1 MEESLVPNPR
11 KNAVPKEVFKDL
23 NLERRISGGRD
34 SPESGS
40 LYSDYESGQQYE
52 DKDLPSGYN
61 SGEQYDTLSTGYMSG
76 EAYEL
81 PETRP
86 EPLEPTLASIEEVST
101 RSNEDMFTL
110 AMPQGNTSFHEN
122 SLLAQMEVMES
133 SSSGSIPD
141 NLELAAALDPV
152 TNHKIKRKKT
162 VSYHISVPIEKS
174 PLGHDINAYREIPS
188 DTDTTS
194 CFDSDGTYMRSEGQS
209 SDSGAALL
217 HHSSQK
223 KKARD
228 RRFSEAGIIK
238 GSRKRF
244 RKAKHVI
251 RSHEDFFMVYDNKQW
266 GVARLICFWLSM
278 LSILISI
285 VAAGVL
291 IVMMPRS
298 CDPVTAWWQG
308 KVILD
313 IIPRNSTSGQPKIN
327 LNDLILNV
335 PKFKEIGI
343 QAIKLKDIFR
353 HNPDDGTDSLSRLD
367 DTAWYSCIDKSVLEA
382 RLDVKLLGTLA
393 EELHK
398 HDMNLMVEI
407 PAFEKT
413 SEHGMMS
420 LSLIQNVTIA
430 IKNWGEVGVDGISIV
445 GLEHFGKDPYI
456 ATTAASWKTNFI
468 KYGTSPNTKILTTS
482 YLLPQNIEAFETKY
496 GKSLHSDD
504 SSPPGMAGI
513 VSFDLLDATITLDS
527 LQNNSKTVETINS
540 AARWDQA
547 PTQPW
552 INWNIKSHG
561 ANLKNAEIAF
571 QMLLPGTLNLQLT
584 ALDLLNQENQLLV
597 SKLIAIR
604 KAAVPIL
611 MNGNF
616 KTCHGHCDGTPD
628 KEINYKVHVFEN
640 NVLLMERHFNRR
652 NRYMVIANLG
662 NQNTSLLS
670 VSSLYS
676 GGDKILDT
684 GDLNKESEFV
694 KFKEVVIGRNEAFVI
709 KFPK

>member
-1 MEESLVPNPR
+1 MEESLVPTPR

-23 NLERRISGGRD
+23 KLERRISGGRD

-81 PETRP
+81 PEARP

-101 RSNEDMFTL
+101 RSVEDMFTL
-110 AMPQGNTSFHEN
+110 AMPQGNNSFPDN

-223 KKARD
+223 KKGKE
-228 RRFSEAGIIK
+228 RRFSESGIIK
-238 GSRKRF
+238 GSKKKF
-244 RKAKHVI
+244 RKAKHII
-251 RSHEDFFMVYDNKQW
+251 RSHEDFFMVYDNKHW
-266 GVARLICFWLSM
+266 AKARKLCFWFSI
-278 LSILISI
+278 LSILVSI
-285 VAAGVL
+285 VAAGIL
-291 IVMMPRS
+291 IVLMPRS

-313 IIPRNSTSGQPKIN
+313 IIPLNSTSGQPKIN

-335 PKFKEIGI
+335 PKFKEVGI
-343 QAIKLKDIFR
+343 QALKLKDIYR
-353 HNPDDGTDSLSRLD
+353 HNPDDGNDSLSRSD
-367 DTAWYSCIDKSVLEA
+367 NTAWYSCTDDDVLRA
-382 RLDVKLLGTLA
+382 RLDVSLLGSLSQ
-393 EELHK
+393 ELHK

-407 PAFEKT
+407 PAFEET
-413 SEHGMMS
+413 SKNGMMS
-420 LSLIQNVTIA
+420 LYLIQNVTIA
-430 IKNWGEVGVDGISIV
+430 IKYWGEVGVDGISIV

-456 ATTAASWKTNFI
+456 ATTAASWKTNFL

-482 YLLPQNIEAFETKY
+482 YLLPQNIEA
-496 GKSLHSDD
+496 SAID
-504 SSPPGMAGI
+504 SKAKEASQSGFAGL

-527 LQNNSKTVETINS
+527 LQNNEDTVQTINH
-540 AARWDQA
+540 AAQWDLA

-552 INWNIKSHG
+552 INWNIKSQG
-561 ANLKNAEIAF
+561 VDLKNAEIAF
-571 QMLLPGTLNLQLT
+571 HMLLPGTLNLQLT
-584 ALDLLNQENQLLV
+584 ALDLLNEENQLLI

-604 KAAVPIL
+604 KAAVLIL

-616 KTCHGHCDGTPD
+616 KTCHGHCDSTTE
-628 KEINYKVHVFEN
+628 KEINYKVHVFEDN
-640 NVLLMERHFNRR
+640 MLLLERHFSRR

-662 NQNTSLLS
+662 NYNASLLE

-676 GGDKILDT
+676 GGDMILDT
-684 GDLNKESEFV
+684 SDLNKESEFV
-694 KFKEVVIGRNEAFVI
+694 KFKDAVIDSNEAFVI

>member
-23 NLERRISGGRD
+23 NLEHRISGGRD

-101 RSNEDMFTL
+101 RSAEDMFTL
-110 AMPQGNTSFHEN
+110 AMPQGNNSFPEN
-122 SLLAQMEVMES
+122 SLLAQMEVMDS

-223 KKARD
+223 KKGKD
-228 RRFSEAGIIK
+228 RRFSESGIIK
-238 GSRKRF
+238 GSKKKF
-244 RKAKHVI
+244 RKAKHII

-266 GVARLICFWLSM
+266 AVARKLCFWFSI

-285 VAAGVL
+285 VTAGIL
-291 IVMMPRS
+291 IILMPRS

-335 PKFKEIGI
+335 PKFKDIGI
-343 QAIKLKDIFR
+343 QAIKLKDIYR

-367 DTAWYSCIDKSVLEA
+367 DNAWYSCTDEIILNA
-382 RLDVKLLGTLA
+382 RLDVDLLGTLSQ
-393 EELHK
+393 ELHK

-407 PAFEKT
+407 PAFEEA
-413 SEHGMMS
+413 SIHGMMS

-456 ATTAASWKTNFI
+456 ATTAASWKTNFL
-468 KYGTSPNTKILTTS
+468 KYGTSSNTKILTTS
-482 YLLPQNIEAFETKY
+482 YLLPQNIEAFATKLEADEA
-496 GKSLHSDD
+496 SQPDFS
-504 SSPPGMAGI
+504 GI

-527 LQNNSKTVETINS
+527 LQNNEDTIQTINS
-540 AARWDQA
+540 AARWDKA

-552 INWNIKSHG
+552 INWNIKSHEV
-561 ANLKNAEIAF
+561 NLKNAEIAF

-584 ALDLLNQENQLLV
+584 ALDLLNQENQLLLV
-597 SKLIAIR
+597 SKLIEIR
-604 KAAVPIL
+604 KTAVPIL

-616 KTCHGHCDGTPD
+616 KTCHGHCDGAPE
-628 KEINYKVHVFEN
+628 KEINYKVHVFED

-662 NQNTSLLS
+662 NHSSSLAE

-676 GGDKILDT
+676 GGDMILDT
-684 GDLNKESEFV
+684 SDLNKESEFV
-694 KFKEVVIGRNEAFVI
+694 KFKDAVIDSNEAFVI

>member
-1 MEESLVPNPR
+1 MEESLVPTPR

-23 NLERRISGGRD
+23 NLDRRISGGRD

-101 RSNEDMFTL
+101 RSTEDMFTL
-110 AMPQGNTSFHEN
+110 AMPPPNNSFPEN
-122 SLLAQMEVMES
+122 NLLAQMEVLDS
-133 SSSGSIPD
+133 SSSGSLPD
-141 NLELAAALDPV
+141 NLELASALDPV

-217 HHSSQK
+217 QHSREK
-223 KKARD
+223 KKGRD
-228 RRFSEAGIIK
+228 KRFSETGIIK
-238 GSRKRF
+238 GSRKKF
-244 RKAKHVI
+244 RKAKHII
-251 RSHEDFFMVYDNKQW
+251 RSHEDFFMVYDTKHWAN
-266 GVARLICFWLSM
+266 ARKFCFWFSV
-278 LSILISI
+278 LSIVASI
-285 VAAGVL
+285 VAAAIL
-291 IVMMPRS
+291 ILLMPRV
-298 CDPVTAWWQG
+298 CDPETAWWQG

-313 IIPRNSTSGQPKIN
+313 IIPLNATSGQAKID
-327 LNDLILNV
+327 LSDLIRNV
-335 PKFKEIGI
+335 PRFKEIGI
-343 QAIKLKDIFR
+343 QALKLKDIYR
-353 HNPDDGTDSLSRLD
+353 HNPDDGNDLTPIS
-367 DTAWYSCIDKSVLEA
+367 DTSAWYSCTDEQVLQA
-382 RLDVKLLGTLA
+382 RLDVNLLPALSQ
-393 EELHK
+393 ELHK
-398 HDMNLMVEI
+398 QDMNLMVEI
-407 PAFEKT
+407 PAFEEMK
-413 SEHGMMS
+413 EHGMMS

-430 IKNWGEVGVDGISIV
+430 IKTWGEFGVDGISII
-445 GLEHFGKDPYI
+445 GLEHFGGDPYI
-456 ATTAASWKTNFI
+456 ATTAESWKLNFL

-482 YLLPQNIEAFETKY
+482 YLLPQNIEASAKEDEIKDA
-496 GKSLHSDD
+496 SLT
-504 SSPPGMAGI
+504 GFAGI

-527 LQNNSKTVETINS
+527 LKNNEDTVKTINN
-540 AARWDQA
+540 AAKWDLA
-547 PTQPW
+547 PSQPW

-561 ANLKNAEIAF
+561 INMKDAEIAF
-571 QMLLPGTLNLQLT
+571 HMLLPGTLNLQLT
-584 ALDLLNQENQLLV
+584 ALDLLHDENSVLI
-597 SKLIAIR
+597 SKLIALR

-611 MNGNF
+611 MNGNY
-616 KTCHGHCDGTPD
+616 KTCHGHCDGSAE
-628 KEINYKVHVFEN
+628 KEINYKVHVYEDN
-640 NVLLMERHFNRR
+640 LLLMERHFNRR

-662 NQNTSLLS
+662 SHNTSLS
-670 VSSLYS
+670 EVSSLYS
-676 GGDKILDT
+676 GGDVILDT
-684 GDLNKESEFV
+684 SDLMKESTFV
-694 KFKEVVIGRNEAFVI
+694 KFKDAVLEKSHAFVI

>member
-1 MEESLVPNPR
+1 MEESLVPTPR
-11 KNAVPKEVFKDL
+11 KNAIPKEVFKDL
-23 NLERRISGGRD
+23 NLEHHISGGRD

-81 PETRP
+81 PEARP

-101 RSNEDMFTL
+101 RSNEEMFTL
-110 AMPQGNTSFHEN
+110 PMPQSNSSLPEN
-122 SLLAQMEVMES
+122 SLHVQMEVMDS

-141 NLELAAALDPV
+141 NLELASALDPV

-174 PLGHDINAYREIPS
+174 PLGHDIGAYREIPS

-217 HHSSQK
+217 HHSIQK
-223 KKARD
+223 KKGKD
-228 RRFSEAGIIK
+228 RRPSEAGIIK
-238 GSRKRF
+238 GSRKKL
-244 RKAKHVI
+244 RKAKNVI
-251 RSHEDFFMVYDNKQW
+251 RSHEDFFMVYDNKHW
-266 GVARLICFWLSM
+266 ATARMLCFWCSI
-278 LSILISI
+278 LSIVGSI
-285 VAAGVL
+285 VAAGVMI
-291 IVMMPRS
+291 IVMPRS

-313 IIPRNSTSGQPKIN
+313 IIPLNSTGGQPKIN
-327 LNDLILNV
+327 LTDLILNV

-343 QAIKLKDIFR
+343 QAIKLKSLYR
-353 HNPDDGTDSLSRLD
+353 HNPDDGGDTISAVDGSGWYSCTDDNVLRSRLD
-367 DTAWYSCIDKSVLEA
+367 VNLL
-382 RLDVKLLGTLA
+382 RLLSQ
-393 EELHK
+393 ELHNQ
-398 HDMNLMVEI
+398 DMNLMVEI
-407 PAFEKT
+407 PAFEET
-413 SEHGMMS
+413 SNNGMMS

-430 IKNWGEVGVDGISIV
+430 LKNWGEFGVDGVSIV
-445 GLEHFGKDPYI
+445 GLENFAKDPYI
-456 ATTAASWKTNFI
+456 ATTAESWKINFL

-482 YLLPQNIEAFETKY
+482 YLLPQNIEAAATEEKAEENVLSGF
-496 GKSLHSDD
+496 
-504 SSPPGMAGI
+504 AGI

-527 LQNNSKTVETINS
+527 LQNNEDTVQMIHN
-540 AARWDQA
+540 AAKWDLA
-547 PTQPW
+547 PSQPW
-552 INWNIKSHG
+552 INWNIQSRG
-561 ANLKNAEIAF
+561 INLKDAEIAF
-571 QMLLPGTLNLQLT
+571 HMLLPGTLNLQLT
-584 ALDLLNQENQLLV
+584 AMDLSREDNQLLV

-604 KAAVPIL
+604 KDAVPIF

-616 KTCHGHCDGTPD
+616 KTCHGHCDGTNE
-628 KEINYKVHVFEN
+628 KELNYKVHVLKDN
-640 NVLLMERHFNRR
+640 LLLLERNFNRR

-662 NQNTSLLS
+662 NQNASLLE

-676 GGDKILDT
+676 GGDMILDT
-684 GDLNKESEFV
+684 SYLKKESEFV
-694 KFKEVVIGRNEAFVI
+694 KFKEAVLDSNHAFVI

>member
-1 MEESLVPNPR
+1 MEESLVPTPS
-11 KNAVPKEVFKDL
+11 KNAIPKEVFKDL
-23 NLERRISGGRD
+23 SLERRISGGRD

-81 PETRP
+81 PEARP

-101 RSNEDMFTL
+101 RSNEEMFTL
-110 AMPQGNTSFHEN
+110 AMPPPNSSFPEN
-122 SLLAQMEVMES
+122 NLLAQMEVMDS
-133 SSSGSIPD
+133 SSSGSMPD
-141 NLELAAALDPV
+141 NLELASALDPV

-217 HHSSQK
+217 HHSNQK
-223 KKARD
+223 TRKGKD
-228 RRFSEAGIIK
+228 RRPSEPGIIK
-238 GSRKRF
+238 GSKKRL
-244 RKAKHVI
+244 RKAKNII
-251 RSHEDFFMVYDNKQW
+251 RSHEDFFMVYDNKHW
-266 GVARLICFWLSM
+266 ANARKICFWFSV
-278 LSILISI
+278 LSILGSI
-285 VAAGVL
+285 VAAGIMIIL
-291 IVMMPRS
+291 MPKS

-313 IIPRNSTSGQPKIN
+313 IIPINSTSGQPKIN
-327 LNDLILNV
+327 LTDLILNV

-343 QAIKLKDIFR
+343 QAIKLKNIYR
-353 HNPDDGTDSLSRLD
+353 QNPDDGNDPLSSLDGSV
-367 DTAWYSCIDKSVLEA
+367 WYSCTDDNVLRA
-382 RLDVKLLGTLA
+382 RLDVDLLSTLSQ
-393 EELHK
+393 ELHK
-398 HDMNLMVEI
+398 HEMNLMVEI
-407 PAFEKT
+407 PAFEEIT
-413 SEHGMMS
+413 NHGMMS
-420 LSLIQNVTIA
+420 LFLIQNVTIA
-430 IKNWGEVGVDGISIV
+430 IKNWGEVGVDGISII

-456 ATTAASWKTNFI
+456 ATTAESWKTNFL

-482 YLLPQNIEAFETKY
+482 YLLPQNIEATATEEKAKETVLS
-496 GKSLHSDD
+496 GF
-504 SSPPGMAGI
+504 AGI

-527 LQNNSKTVETINS
+527 LKNNEDTVQMINN
-540 AARWDQA
+540 AANWDLA
-547 PTQPW
+547 PSQPW

-561 ANLKNAEIAF
+561 ANLKDAEIAF
-571 QMLLPGTLNLQLT
+571 HMLLPGTLNLQLT
-584 ALDLLNQENQLLV
+584 DIDLLDVDNQLLV

-604 KAAVPIL
+604 QTAVPIF

-616 KTCHGHCDGTPD
+616 KTCHGHCDGTSE
-628 KEINYKVHVFEN
+628 KELNYKVHVLEDN
-640 NVLLMERHFNRR
+640 LILLERHFSRR

-662 NQNTSLLS
+662 NNNASLLE

-676 GGDKILDT
+676 GGDMILDT
-684 GDLNKESEFV
+684 SDLKKESEFV
-694 KFKEVVIGRNEAFVI
+694 KFKDAVLASNHAFVI